1 MSSAVAPVG
10 ASTRGSQDCITSPN
24 RSPRSPRAEVYAIGI
39 LPRVE
44 HYCQNSS
51 MDGLSPSSGDLGA
64 YVLPGR
70 VSDPAAVI
78 GQARAAER
86 YGLRTVWLSE
96 RWGTKDL
103 GVIAGAIGQVTSTV
117 RIASGITHFQS
128 RHPALLASLAMTA
141 QALSGGR
148 FVLGVGRSVD
158 AMWKAVGLPRS
169 TNASIVD
176 HADIFRRLCRGEKV
190 RYDGAAGTYPSLRLN
205 DLPDQP
211 VPPLV
216 FAAIGPSGLELAGRH
231 FDGVLLHPFLTPAAV
246 RRSVELVRGAESAA
260 GRPRG
265 SVLVYATV
273 VVACELP
280 PDEELAVVGARA
292 VTYYQIPG
300 FGERLA
306 AVNRWDPEPL
316 TPLRSHPL
324 LERIR
329 GSADSVLTRE
339 QLVEVASLL
348 PAAWTGDAAAIGSAS
363 ACHQVFQSYREAGAD
378 ELVLHGS
385 TPDRLGP
392 LFAQAG

>member
-1 MSSAVAPVG
+1 MEDRRS
-10 ASTRGSQDCITSPN
+10 GSP
-24 RSPRSPRAEVYAIGI
+24 A
-39 LPRVE
+39 
-44 HYCQNSS
+44 
-51 MDGLSPSSGDLGA
+51 LGA

-70 VSDPAAVI
+70 VTDPGAVV
-78 GQARAAER
+78 GQAEAAER
-86 YGLRTVWLSE
+86 LGLRTIWLSE

-103 GVIAGAIGQVTSTV
+103 GVIVGAVSQVTSEV

-141 QALSGGR
+141 QALCGGR

-158 AMWKAVGLPRS
+158 AMWKAVGLPTA

-190 RYDGAAGTYPSLRLN
+190 RYDGPAGTFPSLRLN

-211 VPPLV
+211 VPPVV
-216 FAAIGPSGLELAGRH
+216 FAAIGPKGLQLAGRH

-246 RRSVELVRGAESAA
+246 QRSVSVVRDAERAA
-260 GRPRG
+260 GRPAG
-265 SVLVYATV
+265 SVRIYVTV

-280 PDEELAVVGARA
+280 PEEELAVVGARA

-306 AVNRWDPEPL
+306 AINGWDPEPL
-316 TPLRSHPL
+316 TRLRSHPL
-324 LERIR
+324 LNGIK

-339 QLVEVASLL
+339 QLVEVAAVL
-348 PAAWTGDAAAIGSAS
+348 PAAWTGDAAATGSAS
-363 ACHQVFQSYREAGAD
+363 TCGQVFHRYRQAGAD

-392 LFAQAG
+392 LFAQPTDQFSRKAVKY

>member
-1 MSSAVAPVG
+1 MEG
-10 ASTRGSQDCITSPN
+10 KRTS
-24 RSPRSPRAEVYAIGI
+24 GI
-39 LPRVE
+39 E
-44 HYCQNSS
+44 
-51 MDGLSPSSGDLGA
+51 LGA

-70 VSDPAAVI
+70 VTDPAAVV
-78 GQARAAER
+78 GQAQAAER

-103 GVIAGAIGQVTSTV
+103 GVITGAISQVTSTV
-117 RIASGITHFQS
+117 RIASGITHLQS

-158 AMWKAVGLPRS
+158 AMWKAVGLPRP

-190 RYDGAAGTYPSLRLN
+190 RYDGPAGSYPSLRLN

-216 FAAIGPSGLELAGRH
+216 FAAIGPKGLALAGRH

-246 RRSVELVRGAESAA
+246 RRSVDLVRDAERDV
-260 GRPRG
+260 GRPSG
-265 SVLVYATV
+265 SVRVYATV
-273 VVACELP
+273 MVACELP
-280 PDEELAVVGARA
+280 VNEELAVVGARA

-306 AVNRWDPEPL
+306 AVNEWDPEPL
-316 TPLRSHPL
+316 TRLRSHPL
-324 LERIR
+324 LHGIR
-329 GSADSVLTRE
+329 GSADSVLSRE
-339 QLVEVASLL
+339 ELVEVASTL
-348 PAAWTGDAAAIGSAS
+348 PATWIDGAAAVGSQR
-363 ACHQVFQSYREAGAD
+363 ACREVFERYREAGAD

-385 TPDRLGP
+385 TPDLLGSLLDSP
-392 LFAQAG
+392 N

>member
-1 MSSAVAPVG
+1 MD
-10 ASTRGSQDCITSPN
+10 ASQTS
-24 RSPRSPRAEVYAIGI
+24 GI
-39 LPRVE
+39 
-44 HYCQNSS
+44 
-51 MDGLSPSSGDLGA
+51 DLGA

-70 VSDPAAVI
+70 VSDPGVVI
-78 GQARAAER
+78 GQAQAAER

-103 GVIAGAIGQVTSTV
+103 GVIAGAVAQATSTV

-158 AMWKAVGLPRS
+158 AMWAAVGLPRS

-176 HADIFRRLCRGEKV
+176 HADIFRRLCCGEKV
-190 RYDGAAGTYPSLRLN
+190 RYDGPAGKYPSLRLN

-216 FAAIGPSGLELAGRH
+216 FAAIGRKGLALAGRH
-231 FDGVLLHPFLTPAAV
+231 FDGVLLHPFLTPSAV
-246 RRSVELVRGAESAA
+246 RQSVRHVRDAERAA
-260 GRPRG
+260 GRPPG
-265 SVLVYATV
+265 SVRVYATV

-280 PDEELAVVGARA
+280 PEEELAVVGARA

-306 AVNRWDPEPL
+306 AVNGWDLEPL
-316 TPLRSHPL
+316 ALLRSHPL
-324 LERIR
+324 LAGLR

-339 QLVEVASLL
+339 ELVEVASVL
-348 PAAWTGDAAAIGSAS
+348 PPAWTGDAAAVGSALD
-363 ACHQVFQSYREAGAD
+363 CHEAFERYREAGAD

-385 TPDRLGP
+385 TPDQVGVLLG
-392 LFAQAG
+392 

>member
-1 MSSAVAPVG
+1 MDSD
-10 ASTRGSQDCITSPN
+10 Q
-24 RSPRSPRAEVYAIGI
+24 RSRIP
-39 LPRVE
+39 
-44 HYCQNSS
+44 
-51 MDGLSPSSGDLGA
+51 LGA

-70 VSDPAAVI
+70 VSDPNAVL
-78 GQARAAER
+78 GQAQAAER
-86 YGLRTVWLSE
+86 LGLRTVWLSE

-103 GVIAGAIGQVTSTV
+103 GVVAGAISQATSSV
-117 RIASGITHFQS
+117 QIASGITHLQS

-148 FVLGVGRSVD
+148 FILGVGRSVD

-190 RYDGAAGTYPSLRLN
+190 RYDGPAGTYPSLRLN

-216 FAAIGPSGLELAGRH
+216 FAAIGPKGLELAGRH

-246 RRSVELVRGAESAA
+246 RRSVQLVRDAERGA
-260 GRPRG
+260 GRPPG
-265 SVLVYATV
+265 SVRVYATV

-280 PDEELAVVGARA
+280 AEEELAVVGARA

-306 AVNRWDPEPL
+306 GVNEWDPEPL
-316 TPLRSHPL
+316 STLRSHPL
-324 LERIR
+324 LTGIK
-329 GSADSVLTRE
+329 GSADSVLSRE
-339 QLVEVASLL
+339 QLVEVASTL
-348 PAAWTGDAAAIGSAS
+348 PAAWTREAAAIGSARS
-363 ACHQVFQSYREAGAD
+363 CQEAFERYREAGAD

-385 TPDRLGP
+385 TPDQLDG
-392 LFAQAG
+392 LFDSSN

>member
-1 MSSAVAPVG
+1 MERHESG
-10 ASTRGSQDCITSPN
+10 
-24 RSPRSPRAEVYAIGI
+24 GI
-39 LPRVE
+39 A
-44 HYCQNSS
+44 
-51 MDGLSPSSGDLGA
+51 LGA

-70 VSDPAAVI
+70 VTDPGAAI

-86 YGLRTVWLSE
+86 LGLRTVWLSE

-103 GVIAGAIGQVTSTV
+103 GVIAGALSQVTSSV
-117 RIASGITHFQS
+117 RIASGITHLQS

-141 QALSGGR
+141 QALSDGR

-158 AMWKAVGLPRS
+158 AMWTAVGLPRS
-169 TNASIVD
+169 TSAAIVD

-190 RYDGAAGTYPSLRLN
+190 HYDGPAGKYPSLRLN

-216 FAAIGPSGLELAGRH
+216 FAAIGPKGLELAGRH

-246 RRSVELVRGAESAA
+246 RRSVERLRDAEHAA
-260 GRPRG
+260 GRQTG
-265 SVLVYATV
+265 SVRVYATV

-280 PDEELAVVGARA
+280 AEAELAVVGARA

-306 AVNRWDPEPL
+306 AVNGWNREPL
-316 TPLRSHPL
+316 TRLRSHSL
-324 LERIR
+324 LAGIKA
-329 GSADSVLTRE
+329 SADSVLTRE
-339 QLVEVASLL
+339 ELVEVASAL
-348 PAAWTGDAAAIGSAS
+348 PMDWTGEAAAVGTAR
-363 ACHQVFQSYREAGAD
+363 ACHAMFERYRDAGAD

-385 TPDRLGP
+385 TPDRLDP
-392 LFAQAG
+392 LFADSLN

>member
-1 MSSAVAPVG
+1 
-10 ASTRGSQDCITSPN
+10 
-24 RSPRSPRAEVYAIGI
+24 
-39 LPRVE
+39 
-44 HYCQNSS
+44 
-51 MDGLSPSSGDLGA
+51 MDGNQPSRIPLGA

-70 VSDPAAVI
+70 VTDPGAVI
-78 GQARAAER
+78 GQAQAAER
-86 YGLRTVWLSE
+86 LGLRTVWLSE

-103 GVIAGAIGQVTSTV
+103 GLIAGAVSQATSSV
-117 RIASGITHFQS
+117 QIASGITHLQS

-141 QALSGGR
+141 QALSNGR
-148 FVLGVGRSVD
+148 FILGVGRSVD

-176 HADIFRRLCRGEKV
+176 HAAIFRRLCRGEKV
-190 RYDGAAGTYPSLRLN
+190 RYDGPAGTYPSLRLN

-216 FAAIGPSGLELAGRH
+216 FAAIGPKGLELAARH

-246 RRSVELVRGAESAA
+246 RRSVQRVRDAELAA
-260 GRPRG
+260 GRPPG
-265 SVLVYATV
+265 SVRVYATV

-280 PDEELAVVGARA
+280 AAEELAVVGVRA

-306 AVNRWDPEPL
+306 GANEWDPEPVAR
-316 TPLRSHPL
+316 LRSHRL
-324 LERIR
+324 LAGIR

-339 QLVEVASLL
+339 ELVEVASTL
-348 PAAWTGDAAAIGSAS
+348 PPEWIDGAVAVGSARS
-363 ACHQVFQSYREAGAD
+363 CHEAFERYRDAGAD

-385 TPDRLGP
+385 TPDKLGA
-392 LFAQAG
+392 LFA

>member
-1 MSSAVAPVG
+1 M
-10 ASTRGSQDCITSPN
+10 GSP
-24 RSPRSPRAEVYAIGI
+24 A
-39 LPRVE
+39 
-44 HYCQNSS
+44 
-51 MDGLSPSSGDLGA
+51 LGA

-70 VSDPAAVI
+70 VTDPGAVV
-78 GQARAAER
+78 GQAKAAER
-86 YGLRTVWLSE
+86 LGLRTIWLSE

-103 GVIAGAIGQVTSTV
+103 GVIVGAVSQVTSEV
-117 RIASGITHFQS
+117 RIAAGITHFQS

-158 AMWKAVGLPRS
+158 AMWKAVGLPTS

-190 RYDGAAGTYPSLRLN
+190 RYDGPAGTFPSLRLN

-211 VPPLV
+211 VPPVV
-216 FAAIGPSGLELAGRH
+216 FAAIGPKGLQLAGRH

-246 RRSVELVRGAESAA
+246 QRSVSVVRDAERLA
-260 GRPRG
+260 GRPAG
-265 SVLVYATV
+265 SVRIYVTV

-280 PDEELAVVGARA
+280 PEEELAVVGARA

-306 AVNRWDPEPL
+306 AANGWDPEPL
-316 TPLRSHPL
+316 TRLRSHPL
-324 LERIR
+324 LNGIK

-339 QLVEVASLL
+339 QLVEVAAVL
-348 PAAWTGDAAAIGSAS
+348 PAAWTGEAAATGSAFT
-363 ACHQVFQSYREAGAD
+363 CGQVFRRYRHAGAD

-392 LFAQAG
+392 VFAQPADQAS

>member
-1 MSSAVAPVG
+1 MG
-10 ASTRGSQDCITSPN
+10 GSGQS
-24 RSPRSPRAEVYAIGI
+24 GI
-39 LPRVE
+39 A
-44 HYCQNSS
+44 
-51 MDGLSPSSGDLGA
+51 LGA

-70 VSDPAAVI
+70 VTDPGAVV
-78 GQARAAER
+78 GQAQAAEH

-103 GVIAGAIGQVTSTV
+103 GVVAGAISQATSTIQ
-117 RIASGITHFQS
+117 IASGITHLQS

-148 FVLGVGRSVD
+148 FILGVGRSVD

-190 RYDGAAGTYPSLRLN
+190 RYDGPAGSYPSLRLN

-216 FAAIGPSGLELAGRH
+216 FAAIGPKGLELAGHH

-246 RRSVELVRGAESAA
+246 RRSVQFVRAAERAA
-260 GRPRG
+260 GRPTA
-265 SVLVYATV
+265 SVRVYATV

-280 PDEELAVVGARA
+280 AEEELAVVGARA

-306 AVNRWDPEPL
+306 AVNEWDPEL
-316 TPLRSHPL
+316 LRRLRSHQL
-324 LERIR
+324 LAGIR

-339 QLVEVASLL
+339 ELVEVASVL
-348 PAAWTGDAAAIGSAS
+348 PAAWTAEAAAIGSARS
-363 ACHQVFQSYREAGAD
+363 CHEVFERYRDAGAD

-385 TPDRLGP
+385 TPDRMGALLGG
-392 LFAQAG
+392 ADTIRQTS